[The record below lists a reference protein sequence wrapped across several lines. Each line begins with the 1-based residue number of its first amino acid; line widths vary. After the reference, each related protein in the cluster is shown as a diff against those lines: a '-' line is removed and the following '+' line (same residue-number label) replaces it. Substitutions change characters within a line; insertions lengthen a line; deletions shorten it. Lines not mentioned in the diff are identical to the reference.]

1 MENFERTFTKE
12 TGIQSFPDLFSN
24 RWRILKD
31 SLQRRLVFSHFWIYC
46 ERQFTKKIGVQS
58 FLELFSILKDG
69 EFRILKDSLQRRM
82 VLSFAD
88 FFKNIK
94 NGEF

>member
-69 EFRILKDSLQRRM
+69 EFRILSLQRRM

-88 FFKNIK
+88 DEKKKI
-94 NGEF
+94 GEF